1 MGFSESKQFKVRKD
15 KRKVM
20 MEKLFEKL
28 EKSEDRALLLL
39 LVQSF
44 EDEIKG

>member
-1 MGFSESKQFKVRKD
+1 MGFSETKQFKVRKD
-15 KRKVM
+15 KRKVI

-44 EDEIKG
+44 EDEING

>member
-20 MEKLFEKL
+20 LEKLFEKL

-44 EDEIKG
+44 EDEING

>member
-1 MGFSESKQFKVRKD
+1 
-15 KRKVM
+15 M

-44 EDEIKG
+44 EDEING

>member
-44 EDEIKG
+44 EDEING

>member
-1 MGFSESKQFKVRKD
+1 MGFSETKQFKVRKD

-44 EDEIKG
+44 EDEING

>member
-1 MGFSESKQFKVRKD
+1 MGFSETKQFKVRKE

-44 EDEIKG
+44 EDEING

>member
-1 MGFSESKQFKVRKD
+1 MGFSETKQFKVRKD

-28 EKSEDRALLLL
+28 ENSEDRALLLL

-44 EDEIKG
+44 EDEING

>member
-1 MGFSESKQFKVRKD
+1 MGFSESKQFKVRRD

-44 EDEIKG
+44 EDEING

>member
-20 MEKLFEKL
+20 MKKLFEKL

-44 EDEIKG
+44 EDEING